1 MTDVDVTC
9 YINDT
14 ARQYKPSN
22 TLNVSMAEV
31 VKHCVYTW
39 LNQIKKKFQNFIFS
53 SNKQVKYYIL
63 FTYIKFVK

>member
-31 VKHCVYTW
+31 VKHCVYT
-39 LNQIKKKFQNFIFS
+39 
-53 SNKQVKYYIL
+53 
-63 FTYIKFVK
+63 